1 MEMALKTFKE
11 MIELSKDFNLGF
23 VLEQCPNEFADA
35 IKMTNHFH
43 PWSMR
48 EEEAGI
54 VYDIVTKNNL
64 QKGFEV
70 ATAFGISSA
79 VAGQGFKQTGGKLL
93 TLDAYVEETV
103 NHCGAYDI
111 NTRTVQEAGQADG
124 YKMASTLHKALG
136 IDSSVSLAVGWS
148 PDAVPD
154 VIEREFGANAKLDYL
169 FIDGGH
175 SFEQIHADT
184 IALIRYMGDN
194 CVVFY
199 HDFQCAHPQTRGL
212 MESLGFK
219 LVEYK
224 TGFALAAY
232 FRGTVKP

>member
-1 MEMALKTFKE
+1 MKTFKE
-11 MIELSKDFNLGF
+11 MIDLSKNFGLNF
-23 VLEQCPNEFADA
+23 ELESVGGEFADS
-35 IKMTNHFH
+35 IKLTNHFH
-43 PWSMR
+43 PWSLR
-48 EEEAGI
+48 ETEAKI
-54 VYDIVTKNNL
+54 VYDVIRKNNL

-79 VAGQGFKQTGGKLL
+79 VAGQAFKETAGQLV
-93 TLDAYVEETV
+93 TLDAYIEEKL

-124 YKMASTLHKALG
+124 YKMASALHKELG

-154 VIEREFGANAKLDYL
+154 VIEKTFGKGVKLDYF

-184 IALIRYMGDN
+184 LVLLPYMGED

-199 HDFQCAHPQTRGL
+199 HDFQCAHPQTRAM

-219 LVEYK
+219 VVEYH

-232 FRGTVKP
+232 FRGKARP